1 MTDKEIIQA
10 LRCCEKEV
18 CADGGLCPLF
28 SDADCIVHLGE
39 AAIDL
44 IERLT
49 AENVALREGA
59 SLGKVKR
66 SQKQAYEKQ
75 IESLQAL
82 ANRQLSEIKK
92 LQKDLCWKDL
102 EVDAAEWK
110 QERAEA
116 ERDAL
121 REKVPQWVS
130 VANRLPELWKN
141 EKTGELIN
149 YMVRSPYFGVD
160 IGNYQKE
167 AGTWLCMGLPCTVT
181 HWMPLPEAPEGG
193 MMKGASNFDK
203 LCHQVFDGKNDGT
216 NYLAWETDICCG
228 RCGHKLHVYY
238 CEERLYL
245 IECAVCGTKALTKAG
260 NVVFAAYKT
269 LAHTPKIEEDE
280 K

>member
-49 AENVALREGA
+49 AENA
-59 SLGKVKR
+59 K
-66 SQKQAYEKQ
+66 
-75 IESLQAL
+75 
-82 ANRQLSEIKK
+82 
-92 LQKDLCWKDL
+92 
-102 EVDAAEWK
+102 
-110 QERAEA
+110 AEA
-116 ERDAL
+116 ERDAII
-121 REKVPQWVS
+121 EQ
-130 VANRLPELWKN
+130 
-141 EKTGELIN
+141 I
-149 YMVRSPYFGVD
+149 
-160 IGNYQKE
+160 KE
-167 AGTWLCMGLPCTVT
+167 RHDCLDCKHNDFCEYDGAIVFDCMNCVQEGCPCAGCIDSSRWEWRG
-181 HWMPLPEAPEGG
+181 LPEAPEGG

-228 RCGHKLHVYY
+228 RCGHKLRAYY

-269 LAHTPKIEEDE
+269 LAYKPQREDGAE
-280 K
+280 